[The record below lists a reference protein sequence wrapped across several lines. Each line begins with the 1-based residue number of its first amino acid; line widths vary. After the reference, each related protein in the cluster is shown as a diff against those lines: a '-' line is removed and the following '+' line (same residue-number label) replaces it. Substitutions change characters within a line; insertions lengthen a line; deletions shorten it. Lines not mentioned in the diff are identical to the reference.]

1 MTDYVALLRKFI
13 KSNNADAI
21 LINSSDDFL
30 SEYNKLSQNSRYKVT
45 AFSGSMGDCVV
56 TNDKVFL
63 FVDGRYHE
71 QADNEVNHNIVT
83 VVKLQQG
90 ESNLKYIVELLEK
103 NTVLISTAN
112 KISLNFAQNLQKLC
126 KTKNIKVKFINNDP
140 VDEIQL
146 QEKNSPLI
154 EVPVKITKY
163 SPREKF
169 KKLNL
174 KENQYLIV
182 TYPCDFAYFTNLRN
196 YDFPYSS
203 APRAKAIISD
213 KTITLYTNS
222 SVPYKFTEL
231 SVKKLSSFR
240 KDLLK
245 IKNSTVFIDKQNIS
259 YSDYLSVDKSN
270 KISVSKK
277 FEAKTVKNKNEIEHL
292 KEAFKAT
299 DRVLFKMNKLI
310 NSKNN
315 LTEYDLYCAINK
327 FFEEE
332 GAVAQSFKPIIASG
346 ANSSIIHYGVASD
359 KKVIKDGELVMIDCG
374 GYFEGGIATDITR
387 TFIKGNPSSEQKHVY
402 TMVLKSFIKAY
413 TKKYSKDATWFDID
427 DTARKALKKEE
438 KTGYLFSH
446 STGHGIGISV
456 HEFPPRCASFDNYKK
471 KFKKNYVFSIEP
483 GLYKTGVGGVRLE
496 NAVYIEQILPDLK
509 ITALSHYPFEDKLV
523 DFSLLTK
530 AELDF
535 YKDWQKYGEQN
546 NLFV

>member
-1 MTDYVALLRKFI
+1 MTDYVSILRKFI
-13 KSNNADAI
+13 KSNNSDAI
-21 LINSSDDFL
+21 LINSADDFL

-63 FVDGRYHE
+63 FVDGRYHQ
-71 QADNEVNHNIVT
+71 QADNEVNHDVVT
-83 VVKLQQG
+83 VIKLQQG

-140 VDEIQL
+140 VDEIQH

-240 KDLLK
+240 KDLSK

-259 YSDYLSVDKSN
+259 YSDYLSVDISN

-346 ANSSIIHYGVASD
+346 SNSSIIHYSVASD

-387 TFIKGNPSSEQKHVY
+387 TFVKGNASSEQKHVY
-402 TMVLKSFIKAY
+402 TMVLKAFIKAY
-413 TKKYSKDATWFDID
+413 TSKSIKTWADVDII
-427 DTARKALKKEE
+427 AREVLSGEE
-438 KTGYLFSH
+438 KNGYLFSH

-456 HEFPPRCASFDNYKK
+456 HEFPPRCASFDDYKQ

-483 GLYKTGVGGVRLE
+483 GLYKKDVGGVRLE
-496 NAVYIEQILPDLK
+496 NAVYIKQLTPELK
-509 ITALSHYPFEDKLV
+509 ITSLSHYPFEQKLV
-523 DFSLLTK
+523 DYSLLTK
-530 AELDF
+530 FELDF

-546 NLFV
+546 NLIV